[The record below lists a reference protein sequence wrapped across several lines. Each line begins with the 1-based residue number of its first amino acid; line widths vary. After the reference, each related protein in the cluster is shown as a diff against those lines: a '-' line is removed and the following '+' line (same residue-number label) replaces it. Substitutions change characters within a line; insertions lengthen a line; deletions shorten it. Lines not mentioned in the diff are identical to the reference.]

1 MSQYLQTSA
10 GVLIGVILALILG
23 KQSKDWALVLT
34 VAVCCMVLSVAAV
47 YLEPVLDFAD
57 RLTQQAGLDGDMLG
71 ILFKA
76 VGIGLV
82 GEITA
87 LICQDSG
94 NAALGKG
101 LQLLASVVV
110 IWISLPM
117 MEALLELVQ
126 QILGE
131 L

>member
-1 MSQYLQTSA
+1 MSQYLQTAA
-10 GVLIGVILALILG
+10 GVLIAVILVLILG
-23 KQSKDWALVLT
+23 KQSKDWALMLT
-34 VAVCCMVLSVAAV
+34 VAVCCMVLSVAAG
-47 YLEPVLDFAD
+47 YLEPVLSFAD
-57 RLTQQAGLDGDMLG
+57 RLTGQAGLDKQMLG

-76 VGIGLV
+76 VGIGII

-101 LQLLASVVV
+101 LQLLASIVVV
-110 IWISLPM
+110 WISLPM